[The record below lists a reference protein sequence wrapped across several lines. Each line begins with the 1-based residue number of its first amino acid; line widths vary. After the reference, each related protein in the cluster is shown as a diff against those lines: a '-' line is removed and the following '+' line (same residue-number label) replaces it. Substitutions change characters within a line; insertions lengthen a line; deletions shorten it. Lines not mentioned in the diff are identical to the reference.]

1 MAGVSDQKVAGGRE
15 QALGWVSWAFA
26 NGKEGSVTW
35 ERDLGWWVPP
45 PGSSRRAGVDLL
57 LLHCLAWVIMCCEY
71 LEN

>member
-35 ERDLGWWVPP
+35 ERDLGWW
-45 PGSSRRAGVDLL
+45 GSSTWKLQEGRCGSAASSLL
-57 LLHCLAWVIMCCEY
+57 SLGHNVL
-71 LEN
+71 